1 MKMNND
7 LKETI
12 KIAALFL
19 FQSYKVIMGSMLILF
34 VPQNCNDE
42 VCSITDNLK
51 KDDTFHN
58 ITLGTNILC
67 VLLFI
72 ICYGIE
78 LKRENWCV
86 KYLDIDHNVAD
97 NNLEL
102 VIKDKPQFSLPLQ
115 KYNKLYLSI
124 ISITSSIYLINL
136 ILSSII
142 IYNNYIGIQAVTSY
156 SSYVVLILL
165 KIYNSLFVSY
175 SSLKNKKA
183 LSGYLTEFSSF
194 NVIDKDHQEES
205 IINKD
210 ENNDTNK
217 EKLET
222 IKEEDIKL
230 ELKP

>member
-1 MKMNND
+1 MKINND

-12 KIAALFL
+12 KISTLFL

-34 VPQNCNDE
+34 VPQNCNNE
-42 VCSITDNLK
+42 VCSITDNLNK
-51 KDDTFHN
+51 NDTFHN
-58 ITLGTNILC
+58 ITLSTNILC

-78 LKRENWCV
+78 LKREKWCV
-86 KYLDIDHNVAD
+86 NYLDIDHNIAD

-102 VIKDKPQFSLPLQ
+102 VIKDKPQILLPLQ
-115 KYNKLYLSI
+115 KYNKLYLIS
-124 ISITSSIYLINL
+124 ISITSSVYLINL

-142 IYNNYIGIQAVTSY
+142 IYNNYVGIQAVTSY

-194 NVIDKDHQEES
+194 NIIDKDYQEVY
-205 IINKD
+205 IINKNEIK
-210 ENNDTNK
+210 ENH
-217 EKLET
+217 LES

-230 ELKP
+230 ETNP